1 MYVYIYVCSD
11 ESCGCNT
18 GLYGGTPVTLCASL
32 QTAVS
37 PIKCSILNVIDWN
50 EFQII

>member
-1 MYVYIYVCSD
+1 MCVYIYLCSD

-32 QTAVS
+32 QTVVS
-37 PIKCSILNVIDWN
+37 PIKCSILNMIDWS